1 MNKIGPLARNRA
13 MILSHLTPGAARSRK
28 DICAQT
34 GLSPATVL
42 RVTRQLLAG
51 RILSE
56 SASVPRSGAGRPS
69 STLEISG
76 RAGLV
81 LGASLLG
88 PTLRV
93 LLLNLRGETLR
104 EVAAPIDL
112 KRGPEGVLSPLKG
125 LLRKARRDLPPNA
138 GPLRGVGLAV
148 PGQWDRKEGVSLT
161 YPRLPDWKPVPLRAL
176 VEGWTG
182 LPSRL
187 VGFTPALAVAE
198 QAARAKDD
206 FRDLA
211 CVYADD
217 HVGLGVLANGEA
229 LEGVSGNAGEMGHMT
244 VQPEG
249 PLCYCGNTGCLEMFS
264 SCAAV
269 LEQARESEASR
280 SRSGSGP
287 RSFPDVAA
295 MARGGNAVA
304 QRILGRAATFLGIG
318 VASTLNLLNPQV
330 VVLNGRF
337 FDAGDLVLEPFRQSL
352 RNRTL
357 PNSLRPVA
365 VERSTLGPK
374 AGALGAGVLAI
385 RQALKEL

>member
-13 MILSHLTPGAARSRK
+13 LILSHLTPGAARSRK

-56 SASVPRSGAGRPS
+56 SASAPRTGAGRPS
-69 STLEISG
+69 SQLEISG

-93 LLLNLRGETLR
+93 LLLNLKGETLR
-104 EVAAPIDL
+104 EYASPVHL
-112 KRGPEGVLSPLKG
+112 RRGPEGVLSPLKG
-125 LLRKARRDLPPNA
+125 LLKKARRELPQNA
-138 GPLRGVGLAV
+138 GPLRGLGLAV

-161 YPRLPDWKPVPLRAL
+161 YPRLPEWKPVPLRAL

-182 LPSRL
+182 LPARL

-206 FRDLA
+206 FRDLV

-229 LEGVSGNAGEMGHMT
+229 LEGASGNAGEMGHMT

-269 LEQARESEASR
+269 LEQARESE
-280 SRSGSGP
+280 GSGP
-287 RSFPDVAA
+287 RSFQDVAA
-295 MARGGNAVA
+295 MAGRGHAVA

-337 FDAGDLVLEPFRQSL
+337 FDAGDLVLEPFRRSL
-352 RNRTL
+352 LNRTL
-357 PNSLRPVA
+357 PNSLQPVA

-385 RQALKEL
+385 RQALREL